1 MLLIFDFFHI
11 ISSIVIFHVFCKYLC
26 KLNQLS
32 SWYIIHAVV
41 NFYITILCC
50 EQIKYLL
57 NDPIKELLNPV
68 GYYDT
73 TIIVA
78 ILHIYHLLFFKCTK
92 TDIFHHLFFVTIG
105 SFVVFVFNNGR
116 FVALSHFFICG
127 LPGGIDYIILFL
139 YEFNYVE
146 KITRLNIATYINVW
160 IRAPG
165 LCMVATFAI
174 IKFIYSKQDLFCII
188 ELLLQIIITY
198 GNGQFYMK
206 EVVYSTGKFVSKKNI
221 KNE

>member
-1 MLLIFDFFHI
+1 MFSIIDFFHFNL
-11 ISSIVIFHVFCKYLC
+11 SLGIFHIFCQYLC

-41 NFYITILCC
+41 NFHITLLCC

-57 NDPIKELLNPV
+57 NDPIKELFNPIP
-68 GYYDT
+68 YYDT

-78 ILHIYHLLFFKCTK
+78 ILHVYHLIFFKCTK

-105 SFVVFVFNNGR
+105 SAVVFIFNNGR

-139 YEFNYVE
+139 YEQKYVE
-146 KITRLNIATYINVW
+146 KITRLNIASHINVW

-165 LCMVATFAI
+165 LCMVATFGI
-174 IKFIYSKQDLFCII
+174 LKFIYSSKDLFSFI
-188 ELLLQIIITY
+188 ELFLQILITY

-206 EVVYSTGKFVSKKNI
+206 EVVYSTGKYTI
-221 KNE
+221 KEKQD

>member
-11 ISSIVIFHVFCKYLC
+11 ISSIVIFHIFCKYLC

-68 GYYDT
+68 AYYDT
-73 TIIVA
+73 TIIVV

-92 TDIFHHLFFVTIG
+92 TDIFHHLFFVKVNM
-105 SFVVFVFNNGR
+105 F
-116 FVALSHFFICG
+116 
-127 LPGGIDYIILFL
+127 
-139 YEFNYVE
+139 
-146 KITRLNIATYINVW
+146 
-160 IRAPG
+160 
-165 LCMVATFAI
+165 
-174 IKFIYSKQDLFCII
+174 
-188 ELLLQIIITY
+188 
-198 GNGQFYMK
+198 
-206 EVVYSTGKFVSKKNI
+206 
-221 KNE
+221 

>member
-1 MLLIFDFFHI
+1 MFSLIDFFHY
-11 ISSIVIFHVFCKYLC
+11 SLSLGIFHIFCQCLC

-41 NFYITILCC
+41 NFHITILCC

-57 NDPIKELLNPV
+57 KDPLKELFSPTP
-68 GYYDT
+68 YYET

-92 TDIFHHLFFVTIG
+92 MDIFHHLFFVTIG
-105 SFVVFVFNNGR
+105 SLVVIIFNNGR

-127 LPGGIDYIILFL
+127 LPGGIDYVILFL
-139 YEFNYVE
+139 YECKHVE
-146 KITRLNIATYINVW
+146 KITRLNIASNINVW

-165 LCMVATFAI
+165 LCVVATFAI
-174 IKFIYSKQDLFCII
+174 LKFIYSKQDLFSLV
-188 ELLLQIIITY
+188 ELFLQIIITY

-206 EVVYSTGKFVSKKNI
+206 EVVYSTGKFMLKEKKD
-221 KNE
+221 